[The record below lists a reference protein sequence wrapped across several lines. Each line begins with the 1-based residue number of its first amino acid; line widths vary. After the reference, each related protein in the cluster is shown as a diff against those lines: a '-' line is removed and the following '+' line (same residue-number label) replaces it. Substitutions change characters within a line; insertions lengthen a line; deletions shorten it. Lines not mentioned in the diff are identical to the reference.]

1 MDWVIKMSEQI
12 VVEKDIIPTFKRWL
26 IKAFG
31 DNLDRVD
38 FESEY
43 DKTLT
48 FDENKEHFT
57 NQFSREFCKEYK
69 EFILLKDEKAKEQA
83 QKELMQNQVKKQ
95 EKELIDE
102 WKKSDYQDIDIKSF
116 DIPKH
121 YIQMVCK
128 GICNSCILIG
138 SGGTGKTFMTINIL
152 KKEKCDFVYQN
163 TYTTSLELYK
173 YLYDNKDKVII
184 LDDVEGLDNPKSLAI
199 LKSALWDTDG
209 KRIITMNTADRV
221 LQEVPKIFE
230 FKGRI
235 IMLSNRFNEKDEHT
249 QALITRSNYY
259 ELNFSYKEKLRIMKE
274 ITKKAYKN
282 TNLKLREQALNL
294 VVKNTDIYTNELNF
308 RTLIKTYDLLIYDK
322 NKAEQLLK
330 ATLKINTDI
339 KLIQE
344 LMKNDKSINEQIEEF
359 RLKTGKSRATYFRLK
374 ERVKELLI

>member
-1 MDWVIKMSEQI
+1 MSEQI
-12 VVEKDIIPTFKRWL
+12 VVEKDITPTFKKWL

-31 DNLDRVD
+31 ENIDKVD

-43 DKTLT
+43 DKTLN
-48 FDENKEHFT
+48 FDENKNHFT
-57 NQFSREFCKEYK
+57 EKFSREFCDEYK
-69 EFILLKDEKAKEQA
+69 EYILLKDEKAKEQA
-83 QKELMQNQVKKQ
+83 QKEIMQNQVKKQ
-95 EKELIDE
+95 EKELINE
-102 WKKSDYQDIDIKSF
+102 WRKSDYQDIDIKSF

-121 YIQMVCK
+121 YIQMVCR

-152 KKEKCDFVYQN
+152 KKEKCNFVYQN

-199 LKSALWDTDG
+199 LKSALWETDG

-221 LQEVPKIFE
+221 LQEIPKIFE
-230 FKGRI
+230 FKGKI
-235 IMLSNRFNEKDEHT
+235 IMLSNRLNEKDEHT

-274 ITKKAYKN
+274 ITKKEYKN
-282 TNLKLREQALNL
+282 TNLELREKALNL

-308 RTLIKTYDLLIYDK
+308 RTLIKTYDLLLYDK
-322 NKAEQLLK
+322 NRAEKLLK

-339 KLIQE
+339 KLITE